1 MRETA
6 ISVVRGVFVV
16 GVGYSFLIVS
26 VLAREVPS
34 DCLTSAQ
41 VWIAL
46 IEATLPLLIVIAI
59 NYSLVGFCLRLI
71 RRRLL
76 LFVAGSASAAWVM
89 LSAALAINLAGGAIF
104 RSAADKGYSMDAL
117 QQCVPRMATDFINAT
132 AGWLFWATIAVLF
145 VTGVLAA
152 QRALREGSD

>member
-1 MRETA
+1 MKETVM
-6 ISVVRGVFVV
+6 SVVRGILLV
-16 GVGYSFLIVS
+16 GVGYLILILS
-26 VLAREVPS
+26 TFAREVPS
-34 DCLTSAQ
+34 DCMTSMQ
-41 VWIAL
+41 VWSAL

-76 LFVAGSASAAWVM
+76 HFFAGSAWAACVM
-89 LSAALAINLAGGAIF
+89 LFAALAVDLAGGAVF
-104 RSAADKGYSMDAL
+104 RAAADKGYSMDAL

-132 AGWLFWATIAVLF
+132 AGWLFWATIAVLL

-152 QRALREGSD
+152 QQASNEGSD